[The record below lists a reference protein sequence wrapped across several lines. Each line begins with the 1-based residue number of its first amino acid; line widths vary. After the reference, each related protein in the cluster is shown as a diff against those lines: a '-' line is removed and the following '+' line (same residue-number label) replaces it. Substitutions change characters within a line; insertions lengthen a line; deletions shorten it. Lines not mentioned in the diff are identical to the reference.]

1 VLRLASAVAAPWL
14 AGAAYAYSIPPVA
27 PGPAPSLSDQSQQ
40 TPAGAGAIPADLSS
54 LLNPIP
60 PALQDLVGCPFRADA
75 AARSGAAPAPGPL
88 GLSWQGQNLLGDIWG
103 LRPALGKYGVTL
115 NITENAE
122 VFGNLTGGV
131 KQGFEVNGL
140 TTVTVQLDTQK
151 AFGLS
156 GGTFNVS
163 GLHIWGGF
171 LSESNLL
178 NLQTVTGIEA
188 FPSVRLWELWYQQKF
203 GDKFDVKIGEQSLD
217 EEFIISPNSAYFL
230 NSMMGWPMLPTTGL
244 PAGGPDYPL
253 AVLGVRGRMQVTDA
267 VTVLAGIFNGSP
279 IPLNTPNTQLSNP
292 NGVRFPLNSVYAI
305 AELQFT
311 TPGLGAPAKVNDDY
325 KIGAWYDSW
334 EFTDQEYDNMGVP
347 LASPLSD
354 GIAAKHQG
362 NYSIYGVMDKVI
374 WLPKDQ
380 TSRYL
385 SVFVRP
391 MFTTL
396 QDRNLIAFSV
406 NGGFTLHD
414 PIPGRDNDMFGLG
427 FGVARVSTGAA
438 AFDRDLQFF
447 QPSVY
452 APVRS
457 AETFLEATYQVQVAP
472 WWQIQPDLQYIIN
485 PRGGIANPDDP
496 TQKIKNEFVIG
507 LRTNITF

>member
-1 VLRLASAVAAPWL
+1 
-14 AGAAYAYSIPPVA
+14 
-27 PGPAPSLSDQSQQ
+27 
-40 TPAGAGAIPADLSS
+40 
-54 LLNPIP
+54 
-60 PALQDLVGCPFRADA
+60 
-75 AARSGAAPAPGPL
+75 
-88 GLSWQGQNLLGDIWG
+88 
-103 LRPALGKYGVTL
+103 
-115 NITENAE
+115 
-122 VFGNLTGGV
+122 
-131 KQGFEVNGL
+131 
-140 TTVTVQLDTQK
+140 
-151 AFGLS
+151 
-156 GGTFNVS
+156 
-163 GLHIWGGF
+163 
-171 LSESNLL
+171 
-178 NLQTVTGIEA
+178 
-188 FPSVRLWELWYQQKF
+188 
-203 GDKFDVKIGEQSLD
+203 
-217 EEFIISPNSAYFL
+217 
-230 NSMMGWPMLPTTGL
+230 MLPTSGL

-253 AVLGVRGRMQVTDA
+253 AVLGVRGGMQVMDA
-267 VTVLAGIFNGSP
+267 VTVLAGIFNGSA

-292 NGVRFPLNSVYAI
+292 NGVSFPLNSIYAI
-305 AELQFT
+305 AELQFA

-334 EFTDQEYDNMGVP
+334 EFNDQEYDNMGVP
-347 LASPLSD
+347 LANPLSD
-354 GIAAKHQG
+354 GIPAKHQG
-362 NYSIYGVMDKVI
+362 NYSIYGVMDKVV